1 MVEQAMLIVKREMAS
16 SQKMLLAMTSK
27 EKS

>member
-1 MVEQAMLIVKREMAS
+1 MVAQAMFVIKREMVS

>member
-1 MVEQAMLIVKREMAS
+1 MVEQTMFVVKREMAS